1 MSTETT
7 VPVGGGAAAYGAMP
21 ARRLAATLTA
31 LAVPLVLGQL
41 SQTLMGVVDTLMVGR
56 LGGPALAAV
65 GLSSLL
71 FAALA
76 MSLKAVD
83 VACQTFTAR
92 RVGAGRD
99 GEVGAVLAT
108 ALWVVL
114 LLGGLATWFGL
125 ARPGLMMRMVTR
137 DPEVA
142 RLGAQWLFWRFA
154 GLLPLLVYF
163 QFKAMGDGIGWTR
176 IGMLT
181 GIGMNLVNVPLNWV
195 LIYGHAGL
203 PAMGVAGSALASSLS
218 GALALMPLLFVF
230 LRSRHRRRFRL
241 LARGNFHRELV
252 RPFLAMAWPATVQ
265 SLGMVLALTAF
276 YVILGGISTATLAV
290 GAVLLRL
297 ASVSFMPGIG
307 LGAAVQTAVGQ
318 ALGGGDVRGA
328 RRAAWA
334 GAGLAV
340 LVMGAFG
347 VVFLVFPE
355 QLLRAFMAE
364 PALVRDGV
372 PAVRL
377 VGLAQAVDA
386 VGLALAGALRGAGRT
401 RAVMVVDV
409 VAGFALMPPLAWL
422 FGIVMGGGLL
432 GAVWALVTWFTLYA
446 AGMLA
451 LFLPA
456 HWHHGVR
463 S

>member
-1 MSTETT
+1 MPFAAGA
-7 VPVGGGAAAYGAMP
+7 VPYGAMSG
-21 ARRLAATLTA
+21 RRLAGTLTA

-71 FAALA
+71 FAALS

-92 RVGAGRD
+92 RIGAGRD
-99 GEVGAVLAT
+99 DQVGAVLAT
-108 ALWVVL
+108 SLAVVL
-114 LLGGLATWFGL
+114 LLGALATWLGL
-125 ARPGLMMRMVTR
+125 ARPGLMMRLVTR

-142 RLGAQWLFWRFA
+142 RLGAQWLYWRFL
-154 GLLPLLVYF
+154 GLVPLLVYF

-176 IGMLT
+176 AGMIA
-181 GIGMNLVNVPLNWV
+181 GIGMNIVNVPLNWL
-195 LIYGHAGL
+195 LIYGHAGF
-203 PAMGVAGSALASSLS
+203 PALGVGGSALASSIS
-218 GALALMPLLFVF
+218 GVLALVPLLVIF

-252 RPFLAMAWPATVQ
+252 RPFLQMAWPAAVQ

-318 ALGGGDVRGA
+318 ALGAGDVHGA

-334 GAGLAV
+334 GTGLAA

-347 VVFLVFPE
+347 VIFLVFPE
-355 QLLRAFMAE
+355 QLLRSFMAD
-364 PALVRDGV
+364 PALIRDGV
-372 PAVRL
+372 PAVR
-377 VGLAQAVDA
+377 VIGLAQAVDA

-401 RAVMVVDV
+401 RAVMVVDI

-422 FGIVMGGGLL
+422 FGIVWGGGLL

-456 HWHHGVR
+456 HWHHEVR

>member
-1 MSTETT
+1 MSR
-7 VPVGGGAAAYGAMP
+7 
-21 ARRLAATLTA
+21 RRLAATLSA

-92 RVGAGRD
+92 RIGAGRA
-99 GEVGAVLAT
+99 GEVGPVLST
-108 ALWVVL
+108 ALSVVL
-114 LLGGLATWFGL
+114 LFGGLATWFGL
-125 ARPGLMMRMVTR
+125 ANPDLLMRVVTR
-137 DPEVA
+137 DPEVV
-142 RLGAQWLFWRFA
+142 RLGGQWLYWRFL

-176 IGMLT
+176 LGMIT
-181 GIGMNLVNVPLNWV
+181 GIGMNLVNVPLNWL
-195 LIYGHAGL
+195 LIYGHAGF
-203 PAMGVAGSALASSLS
+203 PAMGVGGSALASSIS
-218 GALALMPLLFVF
+218 SALALVPLLAVF
-230 LRSRHRRRFRL
+230 LAGRNRRRFRL

-252 RPFLAMAWPATVQ
+252 RPFLAMAWPAAVQ

-276 YVILGGISTATLAV
+276 YVILGRISTATLAV

-307 LGAAVQTAVGQ
+307 LGTAVQTAVGQ
-318 ALGGGDVRGA
+318 ALGAADFHGA

-355 QLLRAFMAE
+355 QLLRAFMAD
-364 PALVRDGV
+364 PALIRDGV

-377 VGLAQAVDA
+377 IGLAQVVDA
-386 VGLALAGALRGAGRT
+386 VGLSLAGALRGAGRT
-401 RAVMVVDV
+401 RAVMIVDI
-409 VAGFALMPPLAWL
+409 VAGIALMPPLAWL

-456 HWHHGVR
+456 HWHHEVK